1 MESSVPT
8 ATMEEATAAMDL
20 GPEMTVESSET
31 LPKSSDDD
39 GDQTM
44 GDTPNDNDDNIDDGD
59 DSTTEE
65 EIMPEDDNDE
75 DKAVSPEQADVLLLK
90 AMGLKEEGNTE
101 FKEGNLEKA
110 SRAYRR
116 SVNVLKKL
124 NQRNS
129 GDAQVKSLLVTLYT
143 NLSTVSFKHSKYRV
157 SIEVATKALHIEPHN
172 VKALYRRAV
181 AHRQLGNLETSR
193 TDLRT
198 ALAADATN
206 VACKKELAA
215 VKKEW
220 DAAKENQKKA
230 LAKAFRNENGASFL
244 YNDMQDASVKKQN
257 EERKLQQEREAQVA
271 RHKQQWE
278 DECVSLMAKKEP
290 AITFEEWDKQRKDKL
305 EEERQT
311 KEADRKAKE
320 ADRKAQRLLE
330 KAKKATVNTKTN
342 DDNDDDDDDVLTE
355 SELAMMRGYKKTS
368 DGRTTSYFTRE
379 LSSDEVNQLGDMA
392 PKRLD
397 NSNSATMAP
406 EDLKS
411 STTSTSASV
420 WNQAGTWEE
429 KDTTD
434 WCRAQLRERLLT
446 TSVESTCA
454 TTALTT
460 MPIVRAMVTSVEELT
475 GDASVAVVS
484 GKKRYIFDF
493 HVKLKYEIV
502 VDKNQASSALDH
514 AAAAAAAAADTT
526 TEDDKNAPTTVW
538 ASGVVRLPDICST
551 HHEELEVVFDGWTKR
566 PKTKDREDVALAAR
580 ATLANHLRTVVVPFF
595 VQDFNNAY

>member
-20 GPEMTVESSET
+20 GQEMAVENSET
-31 LPKSSDDD
+31 EPPKSSADNGGGCGDVAMEETPDNEHDDDDDD
-39 GDQTM
+39 GH
-44 GDTPNDNDDNIDDGD
+44 

-65 EIMPEDDNDE
+65 EIMPEDNDE
-75 DKAVSPEQADVLLLK
+75 DKAVSPEQADVLMLK
-90 AMGLKEEGNTE
+90 AMGLKEEGNAE
-101 FKEGNLEKA
+101 FKQGNLEKA

-116 SVNVLKKL
+116 SVNALKKL

-181 AHRQLGNLETSR
+181 AHRQLGNLEVSR
-193 TDLRT
+193 SDLRT
-198 ALAADATN
+198 ALASDATN
-206 VACKKELAA
+206 VACKRELVA
-215 VKKEW
+215 VKREL

-230 LAKAFRNENGASFL
+230 LAKAFGKENGASFL

-257 EERKLQQEREAQVA
+257 EERKLQQEREAEIA

-278 DECVSLMAKKEP
+278 DECVALMAKNEP
-290 AITFEEWDKQRKDKL
+290 AITFEEWDQKRKDQL
-305 EEERQT
+305 EQERQ
-311 KEADRKAKE
+311 AKE
-320 ADRKAQRLLE
+320 AERKAQRLRE
-330 KAKKATVNTKTN
+330 KAKKAKAKTKN
-342 DDNDDDDDDVLTE
+342 DDDDDDDDDDVLTE

-397 NSNSATMAP
+397 NNSAKTMVPSTA
-406 EDLKS
+406 EDLKAS
-411 STTSTSASV
+411 STSASA

-434 WCRAQLRERLLT
+434 WCRAQLRERLLAT
-446 TSVESTCA
+446 AVESSSA
-454 TTALTT
+454 TSTI
-460 MPIVRAMVTSVEELT
+460 PVRAIVTSVEELT

-502 VDKNQASSALDH
+502 VAKDQVKSSMDMD
-514 AAAAAAAAADTT
+514 AAADN
-526 TEDDKNAPTTVW
+526 TEDDENAPTTVW

-551 HHEELEVVFDGWTKR
+551 HHDELEVVFDGWTKR
-566 PKTKDREDVALAAR
+566 PRTKDREDAALAAR
-580 ATLANHLRTVVVPFF
+580 TTLAEHLRTAVVPSF